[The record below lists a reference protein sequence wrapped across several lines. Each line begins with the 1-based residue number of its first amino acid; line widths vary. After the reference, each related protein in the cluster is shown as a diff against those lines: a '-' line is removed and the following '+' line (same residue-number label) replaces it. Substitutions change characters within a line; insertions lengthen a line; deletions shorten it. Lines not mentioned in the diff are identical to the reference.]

1 MPVPKKLRRDIRQ
14 NIELFL
20 LVLPVIVFY
29 FIFHYIPIYG
39 ASIAFKDYSVGLG
52 IADSPWVGFK
62 WFMQFFRSFY
72 FFRLVRNTF
81 LLNFFYLVFGFP
93 VPILFA
99 LLLNEIRSK
108 GYKRVIQTVSYLP
121 HFISTVIIVG
131 ILLDILDP
139 GGIINQAI
147 GLVGIGRISF
157 LSDPAWFRPVY
168 VGSTIWV
175 EFGWSSI
182 VYLATLANADQNLY
196 EAAEIDGAN
205 RFQQAIYVTIPLL
218 IPVITILFILA
229 IGRTLAV
236 DFEKVLLLQNPA
248 TYETSDVIQTY
259 VYRRGIL
266 GADFSFGKAVGLFG
280 SVINFTLL
288 FIANR
293 LSKYLGTVSL
303 W

>member
-1 MPVPKKLRRDIRQ
+1 MTTNEPTPKISPLICVVGPTGVGKTALAVALAGRFDG
-14 NIELFL
+14 E
-20 LVLPVIVFY
+20 VIN
-29 FIFHYIPIYG
+29 
-39 ASIAFKDYSVGLG
+39 
-52 IADSPWVGFK
+52 ADSRQVYRGMTIGTAKPTDEE
-62 WFMQFFRSFY
+62 RNAAPHH
-72 FFRLVRNTF
+72 LV
-81 LLNFFYLVFGFP
+81 
-93 VPILFA
+93 
-99 LLLNEIRSK
+99 
-108 GYKRVIQTVSYLP
+108 
-121 HFISTVIIVG
+121 
-131 ILLDILDP
+131 DILDP

-248 TYETSDVIQTY
+248 TYETSDVIQTC

-266 GADFSFGKAVGLFG
+266 GADFSFGTAVGLFG

-288 FIANR
+288 VIANR